1 MNSLLSRPAQRLFT
15 FGCSFTNY
23 IWPTWANIVASELAI
38 PFWNYAQ
45 GGAGNQYIFNMI
57 MQADALHKFTEDDA
71 IMICW
76 SGVTREDR
84 CIDGK
89 WQLYGNIFNNPV
101 TSVDSKSRWA
111 NAPWVRAQKFLANW
125 GDPFGFLVRDMAF
138 VKASVELIN
147 SRGCQL
153 TQLSM
158 IGFQLEDTRDEA
170 IEVDNM
176 LGLTYGQYIDQI
188 NPSFYQVLWD
198 NDLGNKQKINL
209 DLVGKQYKDMHPWP
223 TEHMNY
229 IEKVLDYQFS
239 ERVKQDVEDAQQ
251 LVIDKITGKI
261 QEDIGF
267 PKTFPQ
273 GLPRRG
279 IYKSAEI

>member
-1 MNSLLSRPAQRLFT
+1 MNTLLSRPAKRLFT

-23 IWPTWANIVASELAI
+23 PWPTWANIVASELDI
-38 PFWNYAQ
+38 PFWNYAE

-57 MQADALHKFTEDDA
+57 MQADALHKFTKDDA

-76 SGVTREDR
+76 SSVTREDR
-84 CIDGK
+84 YINDE
-89 WQLYGNIFNNPV
+89 WQLYGNIFNNPAA
-101 TSVDSKSRWA
+101 SAQGIWGSL
-111 NAPWVRAQKFLANW
+111 PWSRAQKFLANW
-125 GDPFGFLVRDMAF
+125 GDPTGFLVRDLAF

-158 IGFQLEDTRDEA
+158 MGFQLEDTRDEA

-223 TEHMNY
+223 MEHMNY

-239 ERVKQDVEDAQQ
+239 ERVKQDVDDAQQ
-251 LVIDKITGKI
+251 VVIDKISGKI
-261 QEDIGF
+261 REDIEF